1 MTCMEPTPLSLFMAK
16 AVECAF
22 TTACEKGWHD
32 GEHLPMRD
40 RTAIAAKLALINSEV
55 TEAYHAWLAADM
67 QVTDDVLLELADVC
81 IRSFDLLG
89 AMSADPYARA
99 PELAVHGITE
109 DSFPTH
115 LLDVHAT
122 VSATLEYLRKK
133 EFQFPQDTESSIVG
147 IALYVISLAHHL
159 GHDLIPVIERK
170 MAYNAMRTYRHGGK
184 LL

>member
-1 MTCMEPTPLSLFMAK
+1 MAK
-16 AVECAF
+16 AVERSF
-22 TTACEKGWHD
+22 TTACSKGWHD

-40 RTAIAAKLALINSEV
+40 RTNIAAKLALVGSEV

-81 IRSFDLLG
+81 IRCFDLLG
-89 AMSADPYARA
+89 AMGCDPSKRT
-99 PELAVHGITE
+99 PRIVVHGME
-109 DSFPTH
+109 PAPFNVH

-133 EFQFPQDTESSIVG
+133 EFEFPADTESSIVG
-147 IALYVISLAHHL
+147 IALYVISLVQL
-159 GHDLIPVIERK
+159 VGHDLIPVIERK
-170 MAYNAMRTYRHGGK
+170 MDYNDLRSYRHGGK